1 VIFDSPAILLL
12 ADLAFILFGLVIGS
26 FLNVCISRIPLD
38 ESVVF
43 PSSHCPLCGGEIKPY
58 DNIPVI
64 SFLLLKGKCRSCQAP
79 ISWQYPLVELLTSM
93 VFWLTFY
100 CHGLSLKTAV
110 DIPFFCVLI
119 VLIFIDLQHRILPD
133 LFTKSGMVAGV
144 LLSLVVFVGDG
155 TGNLLFDLLGFSN
168 VSLIWASFLDAIV
181 GLCVCGGFLWGVA
194 ELYYLV
200 RKQEGLGFG
209 DVKLMGFV
217 GAFLGVKLGLFTILM
232 GSFLGSV
239 VGLAYIRLAGK
250 DARYE
255 LPFGSFLGI
264 AAIVAGLWGRSI
276 LGGYVGLVQG
286 R

>member
-1 VIFDSPAILLL
+1 MIFDSPAILLL

-26 FLNVCISRIPLD
+26 FLNVCISRIPLG

-58 DNIPVI
+58 DNIPVL

-79 ISWQYPLVELLTSM
+79 ISWQYPLVEMLTSA
-93 VFWLTFY
+93 VFWLTFHR
-100 CHGLSLKTAV
+100 HGLTLKTAV

-119 VLIFIDLQHRILPD
+119 VLIFIDLHHRILPD

-144 LLSLVVFVGDG
+144 LLSLAVFVGDG
-155 TGNLLFDLLGFSN
+155 TGNLLLQLLGARNFSL
-168 VSLIWASFLDAIV
+168 VWASLLDSVI

-194 ELYYLV
+194 GLYYLA
-200 RKQEGLGFG
+200 RKKEGLGFG
-209 DVKLMGFV
+209 DVKLMGMV
-217 GAFLGVKLGLFTILM
+217 GAFLGFKLGLFTIML

-250 DARYE
+250 DSRYE
-255 LPFGSFLGI
+255 LPFGSFLGV
-264 AAIVAGLWGRSI
+264 AAIVAGLWGESLI
-276 LGGYVGLVQG
+276 EVYLGHMQG
-286 R
+286 H